1 MTLGEIAFLWGGQ
14 WQRRTQLRVSC
25 QCSQK
30 LREGVPQTHKEH
42 WAGSYSIH
50 HSREHKP
57 PPMFAIPS
65 YTDKVESSVAY
76 FSSTTYY
83 VILNQ

>member
-1 MTLGEIAFLWGGQ
+1 MGRAVAKKDSAKS
-14 WQRRTQLRVSC
+14 QLPGF
-25 QCSQK
+25 QK

-57 PPMFAIPS
+57 PMFATPS

-76 FSSTTYY
+76 FGSTTYY